1 MRQDLPDHH
10 RIFDAGESLP
20 REQSECF
27 GHDLHRTAA
36 GLTGLNID
44 KVN

>member
-1 MRQDLPDHH
+1 MRQDLT
-10 RIFDAGESLP
+10 RNRRVLDAGA
-20 REQSECF
+20 
-27 GHDLHRTAA
+27 DLHRTAA

>member
-1 MRQDLPDHH
+1 MRQNLTDH
-10 RIFDAGESLP
+10 RRVLDAGDDP
-20 REQSECF
+20 R
-27 GHDLHRTAA
+27 RAAA

>member
-1 MRQDLPDHH
+1 MRQNLTRNH
-10 RIFDAGESLP
+10 RVLDAGDDP
-20 REQSECF
+20 
-27 GHDLHRTAA
+27 HRTAA

>member
-1 MRQDLPDHH
+1 MRQDLPDHYQAL
-10 RIFDAGESLP
+10 DAGN
-20 REQSECF
+20 
-27 GHDLHRTAA
+27 DLHRTAA